1 MTLEFSGQIF
11 AHGTVEARLALALVL
26 GVLLAKPSLHS
37 GKTDALV
44 ARSVHRLLAGPA
56 VKARDAE
63 ARSKAVLAVQH
74 LHRNVLVLTE
84 IAGEPRRTFA
94 LELRSLRVDLAA
106 AAVLARVAE
115 ARVVDVARDAAVTL
129 GAYAHV
135 PAFDLRRAAHAVVLA
150 RRGRTGG
157 LHSLAVE
164 SRVAVEARALEL
176 TLADVVARA
185 AVQTRPAHAH
195 VLPVFAHGAAES
207 AKTDAH
213 VPTVGRFVTGA
224 SVLAVISLARALLAS
239 ENQKRLQNGTGS
251 RLLAVI
257 ALVRCPAHADEA
269 QLVVRHLAVAAVLA
283 RRRLE
288 ADVDASFASVSAVT
302 RSADA
307 VVILGRR
314 RHDGGLVFV
323 MDKASASVETVIVR
337 TAADKS

>member
-1 MTLEFSGQIF
+1 M
-11 AHGTVEARLALALVL
+11 
-26 GVLLAKPSLHS
+26 
-37 GKTDALV
+37 
-44 ARSVHRLLAGPA
+44 
-56 VKARDAE
+56 
-63 ARSKAVLAVQH
+63 
-74 LHRNVLVLTE
+74 
-84 IAGEPRRTFA
+84 
-94 LELRSLRVDLAA
+94 
-106 AAVLARVAE
+106 
-115 ARVVDVARDAAVTL
+115 DVARDAAVTL

-135 PAFDLRRAAHAVVLA
+135 PAFDLRRTAHAVVLA

-176 TLADVVARA
+176 TLADVVACA